1 MEVKMDPD
9 AKAQRGWQF
18 QERRPNLFQ
27 WLLIISL
34 GVFIGNIA
42 TLGVERAVN
51 YWEVYQ
57 LTKSMEAETEK
68 MKSIMDA
75 QQKMHHEQARLR
87 DIENQKKQAALRQ
100 AVETCNYWREQL
112 AKSNTAEN
120 RMHRD
125 TACDLVG
132 QFR

>member
-9 AKAQRGWQF
+9 VKAQRGWQSP
-18 QERRPNLFQ
+18 ERRPNLFQ

-42 TLGVERAVN
+42 TLSVERAVN

-57 LTKSMEAETEK
+57 FAKSLEAETEK
-68 MKSIMDA
+68 MKSTMDA
-75 QQKMHHEQARLR
+75 QQKIYREQARLR
-87 DIENQKKQAALRQ
+87 EIKNQKKQAALRQ

-112 AKSNTAEN
+112 AKSKTAEN
-120 RMHRD
+120 KMHRD